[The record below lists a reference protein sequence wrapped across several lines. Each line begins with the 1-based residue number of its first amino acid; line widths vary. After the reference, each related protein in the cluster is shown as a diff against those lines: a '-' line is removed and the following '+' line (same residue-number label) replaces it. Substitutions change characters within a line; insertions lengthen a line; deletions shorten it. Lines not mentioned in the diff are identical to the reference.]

1 MYGPP
6 IGTNFVVFVDDVSM
20 PQIEEYGAQPPI
32 EILRQAMDQ
41 KLWYD
46 RKDNSAM
53 RLIDMQVIF
62 ENILFQTDRFLMYN
76 SCITVYG
83 CNE

>member
-1 MYGPP
+1 MYGPS
-6 IGTNFVVFVDDVSM
+6 IGTQCVVFVDDISM
-20 PQIEEYGAQPPI
+20 PQIEEFGAQPPI

-53 RLIDMQVIF
+53 KLIDIQVHIF
-62 ENILFQTDRFLMYN
+62 FY
-76 SCITVYG
+76 SVC
-83 CNE
+83 C